1 MRFLCEQC
9 KAKYQIAD
17 EKVAGKTVRMKC
29 RKCGHLI
36 EVKAEVTETSVAS
49 QAPQPPPPQADGG
62 DEATRVG
69 VDVNALMKMAGMG
82 ALPTAGAPAKPGA
95 PRPGGPG
102 PQAAK
107 PALATSFAAAKPARP
122 SSRPDS
128 ALAGAF
134 QRSVQKEDDLA
145 LLEIS
150 TSSEWYVAI
159 NGVPV
164 GPVRVTELRRK
175 AHSGAVTEESLV
187 WQEGMEEWRPLK
199 TVPELLAIVQE
210 GMTSD
215 RPSLVS
221 PEPPRHS
228 APPRRTPSVH
238 PAAPAKSATPA
249 PPRSNVVSLASRLAT
264 AEKLEPEPM
273 AAPVRDPFAVP
284 PVSSERPAAVA
295 IDPFAPATTA
305 AGASAPI
312 SPLGAPNVSSTVTEV
327 PTKRPGPNWVVLGMV
342 VAFGAFGVTA
352 GIAVFFNKP
361 PPPAPAPTIVVTA
374 AAPTAPA
381 GTTPAANSAAEANV
395 APTAVASSGRPA
407 AGGAGTRPPTGGA
420 AAATTS
426 TGKAVD
432 PSIAALLGGPGT
444 GPSVGG
450 SSGGGGGGSALSQE
464 AIERVVQQR
473 SAGVKRTCWERGGGT
488 ESNVNVRVHLTIAA
502 SGGVQS
508 ASAEGNDPIVSRCI
522 ENSVRGW
529 TFPPS
534 SGPTTVDI
542 PFHFLRQ

>member
-49 QAPQPPPPQADGG
+49 KAPEPPPHEEND
-62 DEATRVG
+62 DATRVG
-69 VDVNALMKMAGMG
+69 MDVNAMMKLSAMG
-82 ALPTAGAPAKPGA
+82 GPAAPTKPAA
-95 PRPGGPG
+95 PRPGAGAP
-102 PQAAK
+102 
-107 PALATSFAAAKPARP
+107 PAPKSTLATSFASAKPAARTA
-122 SSRPDS
+122 SRPES

-134 QRSVQKEDDLA
+134 QKSVQKEDDLA

-164 GPVRVTELRRK
+164 GPVRVAELRRK
-175 AHSGAVTEESLV
+175 AHAGAVTEDNLV

-199 TVPELLAIVQE
+199 TVTELLAIVRE
-210 GMTSD
+210 GMSGD

-221 PEPPRHS
+221 PEPPRT

-238 PAAPAKSATPA
+238 PAGAKPSAPAAPA
-249 PPRSNVVSLASRLAT
+249 PPRSNVISLPSRLAT
-264 AEKLEPEPM
+264 AEKLEPEPLS
-273 AAPVRDPFAVP
+273 AQRDPFAVP
-284 PVSSERPAAVA
+284 ASSERPSGVA
-295 IDPFAPATTA
+295 IDPFAPVAS
-305 AGASAPI
+305 AGAIGAPI
-312 SPLGAPNVSSTVTEV
+312 AAPLGAPSVITEV
-327 PTKRPGPNWVVLGMV
+327 PAKRPGPNWIVLGMV

-352 GIAVFFNKP
+352 GIAVFFNKAP
-361 PPPAPAPTIVVTA
+361 PPQPAPTIVVTA
-374 AAPTAPA
+374 AAP
-381 GTTPAANSAAEANV
+381 
-395 APTAVASSGRPA
+395 PTATATSTSGENANPIASIATTVGERPA
-407 AGGAGTRPPTGGA
+407 AGNPNTGGGRTPTSA
-420 AAATTS
+420 GPTTTS
-426 TGKAVD
+426 TGKPVD
-432 PSIAALLGGPGT
+432 PSIAALLGGPGG

-450 SSGGGGGGSALSQE
+450 PSAGGGGGSALSQD
-464 AIERVVQQR
+464 AIEKVVQQR

-502 SGGVQS
+502 SGGVQN
-508 ASAEGNDPIVSRCI
+508 ASAEGNDPIVSKCI

-529 TFPPS
+529 SFPPS